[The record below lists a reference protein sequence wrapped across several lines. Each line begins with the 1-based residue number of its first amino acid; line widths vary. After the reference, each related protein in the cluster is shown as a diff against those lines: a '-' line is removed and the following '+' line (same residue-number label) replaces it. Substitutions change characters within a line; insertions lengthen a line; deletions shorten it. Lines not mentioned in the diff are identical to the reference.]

1 MSHCCSSNSPIDNSS
16 RRHHCPVNGRE
27 YKSVSTTTILHHI
40 TNPWHWQTIDQSYYY
55 CDDPDCNVVYFGE
68 DNSVINTSALRDP
81 SGVKQKFINP
91 TICYCFGVTLDTANP
106 EIKDFIKQKTKEKQC
121 ACEIRNPSGRCC
133 LKDFP

>member
-68 DNSVINTSALRDP
+68 DNSIIDISTLRD
-81 SGVKQKFINP
+81 SIGVKQKFKNP